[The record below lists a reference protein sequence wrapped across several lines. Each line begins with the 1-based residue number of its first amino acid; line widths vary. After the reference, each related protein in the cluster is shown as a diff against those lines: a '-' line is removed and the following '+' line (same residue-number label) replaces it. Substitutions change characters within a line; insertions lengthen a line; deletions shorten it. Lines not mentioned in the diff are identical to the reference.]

1 MNPVEQ
7 KIALQLGMMQMQIA
21 QMAAQI
27 EALTAENEK
36 LKAQVVPVAPKPL
49 NGEAHA
55 ASH

>member
-7 KIALQLGMMQMQIA
+7 KLALQLGMMQMQIA

-36 LKAQVVPVAPKPL
+36 LKQYAPVAPKTL
-49 NGEAHA
+49 NGDAHA

>member
-7 KIALQLGMMQMQIA
+7 KIALQLGMMQLQIA

-27 EALTAENEK
+27 EALTEENAR
-36 LKAQVVPVAPKPL
+36 LKAQATPATPKAI

-55 ASH
+55 GH